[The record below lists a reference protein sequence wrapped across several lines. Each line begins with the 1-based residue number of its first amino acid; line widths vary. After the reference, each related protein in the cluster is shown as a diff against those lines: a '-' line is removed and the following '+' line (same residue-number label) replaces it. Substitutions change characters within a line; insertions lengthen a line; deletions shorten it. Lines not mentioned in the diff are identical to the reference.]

1 MILNS
6 TGVSGSHFFLLII
19 LFKNG
24 YLPKKKNTHPFPQLP
39 IIDLISGGNDL
50 DEQVKLQQAMLRRQ
64 ELLDKIRVSLIILKK
79 MSYNRHVG

>member
-24 YLPKKKNTHPFPQLP
+24 YLKKKNTHPFPQFP
-39 IIDLISGGNDL
+39 IEYIDLISGGNDL

-64 ELLDKIRVSLIILKK
+64 ELLDKIRVSLIILTK
-79 MSYNRHVG
+79 NELQ

>member
-1 MILNS
+1 MDIYQK
-6 TGVSGSHFFLLII
+6 
-19 LFKNG
+19 KN
-24 YLPKKKNTHPFPQLP
+24 NTHPFPQLP
-39 IIDLISGGNDL
+39 IEYIDLISGGNDL